1 MGTWVQFR
9 SPQLPCFPSPPSS
22 TVPSIIFLLRLA
34 EFPGWVEGLLG
45 AGLGA
50 QGSTSAPI
58 RTVLCKRLIS
68 GVVGESVGSTLR
80 LCCRA
85 TSLPTTAQPLTSCAP
100 WGHYAASLCLFPICE
115 MGS

>member
-1 MGTWVQFR
+1 MGPIPKPTTSLLSQPPFLYR
-9 SPQLPCFPSPPSS
+9 SLHHH
-22 TVPSIIFLLRLA
+22 LLRLA

-50 QGSTSAPI
+50 QGSTSARI

-80 LCCRA
+80 LCCWA
-85 TSLPTTAQPLTSCAP
+85 TSLPTAAQPLTSCAP

-115 MGS
+115 TGS